1 MAISIKLKR
10 SNSSAVGNV
19 FLVTAASG
27 DTGKLQIQYNG
38 SDIYNNLSGITSDIL
53 SGASNTDIY
62 IPLDVNGEI
71 PKGEYY
77 FNFVASAGDSD
88 TEIINFQVDSINP
101 VITPDIDIYAP
112 SYLALDDTS
121 YTVDNG
127 TVSAASR
134 TMTVIYPS
142 GSLQSN
148 LTTSQSNVT
157 TSMYI
162 STSNVWTGAIQ
173 AQTTYDITYTIAT
186 TILGATTY
194 ASFSYQ
200 ELGSG
205 YNSEIISP
213 DNLLC
218 DVYACIEA
226 LRVKVLN
233 AESKRRSDYASLLSD
248 YQYVGAL
255 AVQFREA
262 VVSGNTESLEEILA
276 KIKSITNCNG
286 ACSLNP
292 SSPSIKIYGIN
303 GAPQDTFT
311 LTTSGS
317 SGAATFSGNI
327 LNIPIYSGGGGGTL
341 TEVTGV
347 SPISVAS
354 GTTTPQISIE
364 QVDETTDGYLSKEN
378 FAIFDGKQENL
389 VSGTNIKTVNSTT
402 LLGSGDVSVGVT
414 SVTGTSPIS
423 STGGATPDI
432 SMLAATASRDGYLS
446 STDWGTFNNKQDSQG
461 YKLIST
467 GTYNIPEIEKNYFF
481 EVSVISNLRLDPT
494 FTSTW
499 AIGTEIEVL
508 TRVSGTAV
516 ELVGGM
522 LAYGVDYPS
531 GSNFLELLGNYIGV
545 RLKKTSSATWLIVNL
560 H

>member
-327 LNIPIYSGGGGGTL
+327 LNIPIYSGGAL

-347 SPISVAS
+347 SPIAVAS
-354 GTTTPQISIE
+354 GTTTPQVSIS
-364 QVDETTDGYLSKEN
+364 QATD
-378 FAIFDGKQENL
+378 
-389 VSGTNIKTVNSTT
+389 ST
-402 LLGSGDVSVGVT
+402 
-414 SVTGTSPIS
+414 
-423 STGGATPDI
+423 
-432 SMLAATASRDGYLS
+432 DGYLS
-446 STDWGTFNNKQDSQG
+446 STDWSTFNNKQDSQG

-467 GTYNIPEIEKNYFF
+467 GTYTIPEIEKNYFF

-522 LAYGVDYPS
+522 LAYGVDYPL